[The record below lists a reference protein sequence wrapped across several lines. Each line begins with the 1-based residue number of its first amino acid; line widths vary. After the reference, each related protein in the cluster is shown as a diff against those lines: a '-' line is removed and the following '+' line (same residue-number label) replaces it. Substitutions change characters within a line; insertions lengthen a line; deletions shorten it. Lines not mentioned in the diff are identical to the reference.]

1 MLFFYAQSPNC
12 KSRKQKA
19 ETGKL
24 ESPAAHRQRLSVRRL
39 QAAHQ
44 PFRILRAMKN
54 VVNED
59 RLFIM
64 VEVNRVGKATNKNAA
79 KGIKSNRITERVR
92 GDQCVG
98 TFQTTQK
105 LLTQP
110 KLLILIPAIAISD
123 IRHRFRKQNDSA
135 KCSGT

>member
-1 MLFFYAQSPNC
+1 
-12 KSRKQKA
+12 
-19 ETGKL
+19 
-24 ESPAAHRQRLSVRRL
+24 
-39 QAAHQ
+39 
-44 PFRILRAMKN
+44 MKN

-98 TFQTTQK
+98 TFQTTQEF
-105 LLTQP
+105 LTQP
-110 KLLILIPAIAISD
+110 KLLILIPAKAVRDIS
-123 IRHRFRKQNDSA
+123 HRFRNQDYSA
-135 KCSGT
+135 KHDRT

>member
-1 MLFFYAQSPNC
+1 
-12 KSRKQKA
+12 
-19 ETGKL
+19 
-24 ESPAAHRQRLSVRRL
+24 
-39 QAAHQ
+39 
-44 PFRILRAMKN
+44 MKN

-79 KGIKSNRITERVR
+79 KGIKSNRIMERVR